1 LREASHKYNYKL
13 LRRKYLTHDRLQ
25 PLLAGTALGPNGLKL
40 VADVKA
46 TEILGELGIV
56 FFLFEMGLELSMA
69 RLKAMRKDVFGLG
82 LAQFFL
88 TALGVAA
95 VASRAGLAAPSL
107 VVIGGGVALSSSA
120 FVLQLL
126 KDRDDMGT
134 RYVCLLCIHMI
145 KLLQVLLLLL
155 VLFTLVLPVVL
166 L

>member
-1 LREASHKYNYKL
+1 
-13 LRRKYLTHDRLQ
+13 
-25 PLLAGTALGPNGLKL
+25 
-40 VADVKA
+40 
-46 TEILGELGIV
+46 V

-134 RYVCLLCIHMI
+134 RYALTPL
-145 KLLQVLLLLL
+145 LLQLYCY
-155 VLFTLVLPVVL
+155 
-166 L
+166 